1 MIQNVVIS
9 LMHIKDYKKI
19 NELFVELHQGHV
31 IGRPDIYV
39 SSQTPILYDELNQI
53 IRSKQYVSVVAK
65 FEDEI
70 IGFAIAQIKLPIKND
85 LLRGNRIVYIEE
97 ICVSTAFRKKGV
109 GKRLYEYIENFAKER
124 EIDRIDLNVWS
135 FNKAYHAAMNFS
147 MLALSVKPE
156 FELTFYQ
163 LGFDVILHIGVV
175 ISVHA
180 GEVADKSGVSVKNSL
195 HGCRVTLARLDN
207 GFIGEKSM
215 SVRIVR

>member
-1 MIQNVVIS
+1 
-9 LMHIKDYKKI
+9 
-19 NELFVELHQGHV
+19 
-31 IGRPDIYV
+31 
-39 SSQTPILYDELNQI
+39 
-53 IRSKQYVSVVAK
+53 
-65 FEDEI
+65 
-70 IGFAIAQIKLPIKND
+70 
-85 LLRGNRIVYIEE
+85 
-97 ICVSTAFRKKGV
+97 
-109 GKRLYEYIENFAKER
+109 
-124 EIDRIDLNVWS
+124 
-135 FNKAYHAAMNFS
+135 

-207 GFIGEKSM
+207 GFIGEKSIFHGYASPFPGVVAAKQAGYAARLSCV